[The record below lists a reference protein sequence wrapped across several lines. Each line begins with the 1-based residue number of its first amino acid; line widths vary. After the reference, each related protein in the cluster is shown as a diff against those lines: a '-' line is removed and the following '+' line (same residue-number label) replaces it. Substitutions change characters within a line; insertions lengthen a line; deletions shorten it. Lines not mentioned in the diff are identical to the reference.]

1 MILLLRM
8 RRQKLQWGA
17 KAMQC
22 KLSES
27 FSSILLLIALATP
40 ASAKQLKYQMS
51 CDLGKDTT
59 QMRRANGSTVTLTF
73 SKGMCN
79 VSVLS
84 PSGAS
89 IFNYS
94 ASDMQVFVGVGLM
107 TDGNPDAVIQ
117 ADTFNPY
124 KLFIISL
131 GEHPRLIKTIQNQ
144 YGFWLRDD
152 CGGIRIWTWDGEFQ
166 GAPDLA
172 DVYHNDLFV
181 PDVVLG
187 LQGNSLVDA
196 TPKCRAYFDEEIKGL
211 ESQLSRSEIA
221 RFRSNRISDEFRRG
235 EIKGYILK
243 IVFCYLYTGQ
253 VKKAKQSLAEM
264 WPPSDKERIW
274 STILKLR
281 SEGVLRQAGEKQPER

>member
-1 MILLLRM
+1 M
-8 RRQKLQWGA
+8 QW
-17 KAMQC
+17 KF
-22 KLSES
+22 SES

-40 ASAKQLKYQMS
+40 ASAKHLKYQMS

-59 QMRRANGSTVTLTF
+59 QTRRANSSTVTLTF

-89 IFNYS
+89 IFKYS
-94 ASDMQVFVGVGLM
+94 ATDMQVFVGVGLM
-107 TDGNPDAVIQ
+107 ADGNPDAVIQ

-144 YGFWLRDD
+144 YGFWLQDD
-152 CGGIRIWTWDGEFQ
+152 CGGIRIWTSDGVFA

-187 LQGNSLVDA
+187 LQGSSLVDA
-196 TPKCRAYFDEEIKGL
+196 TPKCRAYFDKEIDRLKL
-211 ESQLSRSEIA
+211 QLSQNDIDE
-221 RFRSNRISDEFRRG
+221 FRSNRISDEFHRG

-243 IVFCYLYTGQ
+243 IAFCYLYTDQGE
-253 VKKAKQSLAEM
+253 KAKQSLAEM

-274 STILKLR
+274 SAILKLR
-281 SEGVLRQAGEKQPER
+281 SEGVLRQTREKQLER